1 MTGSTGIAGTLHFLV
16 PEEEGARV
24 LAGALA
30 AHGFALVAA
39 RPNQLDGGWVVTAFD
54 EGPYPVDQDG
64 HLTMDAVSSA
74 AAAVARRHGGQPDG
88 GSRYDV
94 DVLAQLSEI
103 ASRAPIVATNPGARP
118 PTTPEAPVAP
128 EVPAA
133 PVAPAAVPTGA
144 PPRAA
149 LALAPDVD
157 PLPGDPLAG
166 VDDDVDWAALTHARG
181 PADDVPRLLRAV
193 ADPAGD
199 WDAAVDELI
208 GDGVLHQGTCYAA
221 TAPATRY
228 LARIVAAGV
237 LPAAG
242 RVHLAALLVWAGSA
256 WAAGAI
262 DTPAGDPAPEPE
274 HAADVRTALA
284 AEAPRLLARWAA
296 EPPAMRYVLAAL
308 ATLTAPAAVDAGAV
322 AALAAEHAGTQQ
334 AAYLE
339 LAGALLDRDEAAV
352 LASAEG
358 IAAWAE
364 DVSPAWL
371 GAPAPLEVKAAE
383 ILALGVLSTA
393 A

>member
-1 MTGSTGIAGTLHFLV
+1 M
-16 PEEEGARV
+16 
-24 LAGALA
+24 
-30 AHGFALVAA
+30 
-39 RPNQLDGGWVVTAFD
+39 
-54 EGPYPVDQDG
+54 
-64 HLTMDAVSSA
+64 
-74 AAAVARRHGGQPDG
+74 
-88 GSRYDV
+88 
-94 DVLAQLSEI
+94 LAQLSDI
-103 ASRAPIVATNPGARP
+103 ASRAPIVVTNPGARP
-118 PTTPEAPVAP
+118 PAT
-128 EVPAA
+128 PAA
-133 PVAPAAVPTGA
+133 PAAPSAPSAPSAPVGVTEA
-144 PPRAA
+144 PPRVA
-149 LALAPDVD
+149 LALTPDVD

-166 VDDDVDWAALTHARG
+166 VDDDVDWTALTHAHG

-208 GDGVLHQGTCYAA
+208 GDDVLHQGSCYAA
-221 TAPATRY
+221 TAPAMRY
-228 LARIVAAGV
+228 VARIVAAGV

-242 RVHLAALLVWAGSA
+242 RVHLAAILVWAGSA
-256 WAAGAI
+256 WASGTVLDGVAAGNR
-262 DTPAGDPAPEPE
+262 EPE
-274 HAADVRTALA
+274 RHTADVRTALA

-308 ATLTAPAAVDAGAV
+308 GTLTAPQAVDAGAV

-371 GAPAPLEVKAAE
+371 QAPAPLEVKAAE